1 MLRPGG
7 VANPLT
13 PSRVVQ
19 MNKKS
24 LVLEDQLIQQ
34 AMMTSVDPTIA
45 PIATTAPSDK
55 RPRNFFTSLLQ
66 IRATLAFLA
75 DETNCKILRKLLN
88 PLRNTYKRFA
98 PSLMS
103 QALLDH

>member
-13 PSRVVQ
+13 PLRVVQ

-34 AMMTSVDPTIA
+34 AMMASVDPTIA
-45 PIATTAPSDK
+45 PIATTAPSD
-55 RPRNFFTSLLQ
+55 
-66 IRATLAFLA
+66 
-75 DETNCKILRKLLN
+75 
-88 PLRNTYKRFA
+88 
-98 PSLMS
+98 
-103 QALLDH
+103 